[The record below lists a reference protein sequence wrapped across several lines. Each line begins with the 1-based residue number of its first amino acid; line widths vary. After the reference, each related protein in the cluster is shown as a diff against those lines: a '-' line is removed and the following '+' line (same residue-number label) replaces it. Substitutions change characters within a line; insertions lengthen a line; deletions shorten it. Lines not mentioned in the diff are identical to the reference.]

1 MLMGGVQLP
10 AVIHFPLGWD
20 GSIVGVSGGGRQKS
34 AECCRVTHISN
45 PPRLA
50 FKKCRKVGSE
60 HVDLAKCLRRLRV
73 PLGHK
78 REVARCRG
86 GRRAT
91 GSPAHRRDQRH
102 VN

>member
-10 AVIHFPLGWD
+10 AVIHFPPGWD
-20 GSIVGVSGGGRQKS
+20 GSVGGGRGGWRRKS

-60 HVDLAKCLRRLRV
+60 HVDLAKCLRAPPCPAWPQEGSSSLQRRKA
-73 PLGHK
+73 GH
-78 REVARCRG
+78 RF
-86 GRRAT
+86 T
-91 GSPAHRRDQRH
+91 GRRDQRH